1 MKTNQTF
8 SIVSYN
14 IVIFNFLFACAT
26 HPIYSEDLT
35 PADLYYYD
43 GKNRIEL
50 EVEPGLLAEFGAPE
64 EHTSPK
70 SKSGVR
76 ALDKN
81 AGLVRIK
88 GRTNIWKTNAQGGS
102 VSTSKSLNQSKRIGY
117 SPVFRSSQDG
127 TLLALPGNIIV
138 EFSPSLSHSHI
149 ENWLAMKGLR
159 PVKKLEIANRNFYE
173 VETPAGVPALNLAN
187 SLVGQEGVVS
197 SSPNWWREVSPK

>member
-1 MKTNQTF
+1 MKP
-8 SIVSYN
+8 I
-14 IVIFNFLFACAT
+14 FLFLSIII
-26 HPIYSEDLT
+26 IYFQGLAAKDS
-35 PADLYYYD
+35 PSSDLYYYD
-43 GKNRIEL
+43 GGQRIEL
-50 EVEPGLLAEFGAPE
+50 TIKEGLVAEFGVPANS
-64 EHTSPK
+64 TSQKSNISSPILIADPK
-70 SKSGVR
+70 ADLLRKQGNVH
-76 ALDKN
+76 
-81 AGLVRIK
+81 
-88 GRTNIWKTNAQGGS
+88 IWKTNAQGGS